1 MLTIVPVPY
10 IQSPFHQDVLSQTAS
25 VADHP
30 VDSVV
35 GPDNE
40 GIPLLMAVDPMDL
53 EDDP

>member
-1 MLTIVPVPY
+1 MLTIVPIPY
-10 IQSPFHQDVLSQTAS
+10 VQSTFHQEVLSQPAS

-30 VDSVV
+30 VDPVV

-40 GIPLLMAVDPMDL
+40 GIPLLMTVDPMDL